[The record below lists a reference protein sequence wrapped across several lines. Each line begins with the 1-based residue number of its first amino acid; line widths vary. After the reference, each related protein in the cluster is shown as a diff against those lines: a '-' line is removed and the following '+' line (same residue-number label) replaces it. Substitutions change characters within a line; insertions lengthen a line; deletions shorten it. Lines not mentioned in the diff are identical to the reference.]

1 METASIKQM
10 TGEERTREMAGV
22 GEGSALE
29 GCVMALRARA
39 RIAQS
44 ADCHGTMLPSRQA
57 LVGRAVALVN
67 VPLANVVLATS
78 VRRLARPEV
87 VRLNTKL

>member
-1 METASIKQM
+1 
-10 TGEERTREMAGV
+10 MAGV

-44 ADCHGTMLPSRQA
+44 ADCHITIFSSG
-57 LVGRAVALVN
+57 LVVVRAVEFVKVA
-67 VPLANVVLATS
+67 LANVVLVMSAMT
-78 VRRLARPEV
+78 LARP
-87 VRLNTKL
+87 